1 MVNINTYTTMEIP
14 SFTQTQLD
22 VAEIKNGYLKILD
35 QLQKKSKPLTE
46 DTNPQSIDQIVSLT
60 GYTKKTLYGYCQKNQ
75 IPHYK
80 KNGRLFFF
88 KSEIIDW
95 IKSDQQKTIK
105 QIESENDEF
114 LASKNKRLK

>member
-1 MVNINTYTTMEIP
+1 MEVP

-22 VAEIKNGYLKILD
+22 VAEIKNGYLKILT
-35 QLQKKSKPLTE
+35 QLQQRVQVSTE
-46 DTNPQSIDQIVSLT
+46 DKDPKNIDEISELT
-60 GYTKKTLYGYCQKNQ
+60 GYTKKTIYGYCQKNI

-95 IKSDQQKTIK
+95 IQSGKQKTINE
-105 QIESENDEF
+105 IESENDEF
-114 LASKNKRLK
+114 FASKKKRLK

>member
-114 LASKNKRLK
+114 FASKNKRLK

>member
-1 MVNINTYTTMEIP
+1 MEIP

-114 LASKNKRLK
+114 LASRKKRLK

>member
-1 MVNINTYTTMEIP
+1 MEVP

-35 QLQKKSKPLTE
+35 QLQQRVKTSTDDNDPKNIEEIAK
-46 DTNPQSIDQIVSLT
+46 LT
-60 GYTKKTLYGYCQKNQ
+60 GYTKKTIYGYCQKNT

-88 KSEIIDW
+88 KSEIVDW
-95 IKSDQQKTIK
+95 IQSGKQKTINE
-105 QIESENDEF
+105 IESENDKF
-114 LASKNKRLK
+114 FASKKKRLK

>member
-1 MVNINTYTTMEIP
+1 MEVP

-35 QLQKKSKPLTE
+35 QLQKRVKTSTDDKDPKNIE
-46 DTNPQSIDQIVSLT
+46 EIAKLT
-60 GYTKKTLYGYCQKNQ
+60 GYTKKTIYGYCQKNT

-88 KSEIIDW
+88 KSEIVAW
-95 IKSDQQKTIK
+95 IQSGKQKTVNE
-105 QIESENDEF
+105 IEAENDEF
-114 LASKNKRLK
+114 FSSKK

>member
-1 MVNINTYTTMEIP
+1 MEVP

-35 QLQKKSKPLTE
+35 QLQKRVKTSTDDKDPK
-46 DTNPQSIDQIVSLT
+46 NIDEIAKLT
-60 GYTKKTLYGYCQKNQ
+60 GYTKKTIYGYCQKNT

-88 KSEIIDW
+88 KSEIVAW
-95 IKSDQQKTIK
+95 IQSGKQKTVK
-105 QIESENDEF
+105 EIEAENDEF
-114 LASKNKRLK
+114 FSSKK

>member
-1 MVNINTYTTMEIP
+1 MEVP

-35 QLQKKSKPLTE
+35 QLQQRVKTSTDDKDPK
-46 DTNPQSIDQIVSLT
+46 NIDEIAKLT
-60 GYTKKTLYGYCQKNQ
+60 GYTKKTIYGYCQKNT

-88 KSEIIDW
+88 KSEIVAW
-95 IKSDQQKTIK
+95 IQSGKQKTINE
-105 QIESENDEF
+105 IESENDDF
-114 LASKNKRLK
+114 FASKKKRLK

>member
-1 MVNINTYTTMEIP
+1 MEVP

-35 QLQKKSKPLTE
+35 QLQQRVKPST
-46 DTNPQSIDQIVSLT
+46 DDKDPKNIDDIAKLT
-60 GYTKKTLYGYCQKNQ
+60 GYTKKTLYGYCQKNT

-88 KSEIIDW
+88 KSEIVAW
-95 IKSDQQKTIK
+95 IQLGKQKTINE
-105 QIESENDEF
+105 IESENDEF
-114 LASKNKRLK
+114 LASKKKRLK

>member
-1 MVNINTYTTMEIP
+1 MEVP

-35 QLQKKSKPLTE
+35 QLQQRVKTSTDDKDPK
-46 DTNPQSIDQIVSLT
+46 NIDEIAKLT
-60 GYTKKTLYGYCQKNQ
+60 GYTKKTIYGYCQKNT

-88 KSEIIDW
+88 KSEIVDW
-95 IKSDQQKTIK
+95 IQSGKQKTISE
-105 QIESENDEF
+105 IESESDEF
-114 LASKNKRLK
+114 LASKKKRLK